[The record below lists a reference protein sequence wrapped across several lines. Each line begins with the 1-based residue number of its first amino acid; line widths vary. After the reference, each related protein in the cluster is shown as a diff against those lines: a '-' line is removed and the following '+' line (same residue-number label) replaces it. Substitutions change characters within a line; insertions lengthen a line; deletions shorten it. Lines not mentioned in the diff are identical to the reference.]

1 MFKKMLGS
9 SYVSEA
15 KTYWNQE
22 AEFGSRAS
30 TSFKS

>member
-1 MFKKMLGS
+1 MLGS
-9 SYVSEA
+9 NYLSEA

-22 AEFGSRAS
+22 AEVGSGGSS